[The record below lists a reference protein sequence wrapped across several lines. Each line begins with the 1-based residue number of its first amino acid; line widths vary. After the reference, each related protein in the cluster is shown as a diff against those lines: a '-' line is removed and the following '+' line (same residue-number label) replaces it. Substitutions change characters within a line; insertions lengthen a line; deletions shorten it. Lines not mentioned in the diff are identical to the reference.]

1 MIELLTFQ
9 HNGGKIS
16 LFVKSTN
23 YMGRNFRKIMPSPS
37 FVYNSKYYDGVCL
50 TQLRPRIIAFKTYKT
65 NDGTLIGLFQG
76 NRGARPDIDFVIKIL
91 IPGENVKLT
100 PPTHTFWV
108 VDLLLKIPQF
118 KNEVREIVQ
127 YYLDFYERTAPFS
140 SVQERNSYRL
150 ETVEE
155 ITTRYAQIEQPY
167 TLSLDYVATVI
178 ELFCKNEKIN
188 PGAYMFRDLLF
199 TLRDYIDGSKHYT
212 EVLQAAMP
220 GFRK

>member
-1 MIELLTFQ
+1 M
-9 HNGGKIS
+9 
-16 LFVKSTN
+16 
-23 YMGRNFRKIMPSPS
+23 
-37 FVYNSKYYDGVCL
+37 
-50 TQLRPRIIAFKTYKT
+50 RPRVVAFKTLKT
-65 NDGTLIGLFQG
+65 QDGTLIGLFQG
-76 NRGARPDIDFVIKIL
+76 NRGVRPDLDFVIKIL
-91 IPGENVKLT
+91 IPGNDKRLR

-118 KNEVREIVQ
+118 RNEVREIVQ
-127 YYLDFYERTAPFS
+127 YYIDYYSRTNPFQ
-140 SVQERNSYRL
+140 SVQERDNYQL

-220 GFRK
+220 GFGNR